1 MTILR
6 VKVKPNSK
14 QQLIR
19 EEPDGGFTVYLKSP
33 PADGKAN
40 RELIHLLA
48 KQFGVPKSRVSINT
62 GVSSRIKWVELPES
76 FYWMRGRRTSAIAIL
91 DRSV

>member
-1 MTILR
+1 MINYQLCPPMTILR

-40 RELIHLLA
+40 RELIEVLA
-48 KQFGVPKSRVSINT
+48 KQFGVPKSRVSIKS
-62 GVSSRIKWVELPES
+62 GASSRNKLVELPE
-76 FYWMRGRRTSAIAIL
+76 
-91 DRSV
+91 